1 MRSVQIALV
10 AGLTLVVIAIGVTLS
25 RAPLSVAGTN
35 SIPAHPPVGETRGN
49 EQSCQQGGTVP
60 QGTSVIRVSLSA
72 NVGPKVSLRV
82 LSGSRVLTQG
92 ERGAGW
98 GEDETVSVPV
108 RRVSHTVHNTLICT
122 TVGPSIEYFQIRGTP
137 RRAASP
143 RALGL
148 RGVMLRMEYLRPGR
162 KSWWS
167 LASSVAHHMGLG
179 HAASG
184 SWIVF
189 LVLVLMLAVAALASR
204 LVWRELR

>member
-10 AGLTLVVIAIGVTLS
+10 AGLTLVVIAIGVALS
-25 RAPLSVAGTN
+25 RAPLGVAGTN

-72 NVGPKVSLRV
+72 NVGPNVSLRV
-82 LSGSRVLTQG
+82 LFGSRVLTQG

-108 RRVSHTVHNTLICT
+108 RRVSHTVHNALICT
-122 TVGPSIEYFQIRGTP
+122 TVGPSIEYLQIRGTP
-137 RRAASP
+137 TRAASP
-143 RALGL
+143 KALGL
-148 RGVMLRMEYLRPGR
+148 RGVMLRMEYLRPGH

-184 SWIVF
+184 TWIVF
-189 LVLVLMLAVAALASR
+189 LVLALMLAVVALASR
-204 LVWRELR
+204 LALRELR

>member
-1 MRSVQIALV
+1 MRSIQIALV

-35 SIPAHPPVGETRGN
+35 SIPAQPPVGETRGN

-82 LSGSRVLTQG
+82 LSGSRVLTKG

-122 TVGPSIEYFQIRGTP
+122 TVGPAIEYFQIRGTP

-143 RALGL
+143 KALGL

-167 LASSVAHHMGLG
+167 LASAVAHHMGLG

-184 SWIVF
+184 TWIVF
-189 LVLVLMLAVAALASR
+189 LVLALMLTVVILASR
-204 LVWRELR
+204 LASRELR